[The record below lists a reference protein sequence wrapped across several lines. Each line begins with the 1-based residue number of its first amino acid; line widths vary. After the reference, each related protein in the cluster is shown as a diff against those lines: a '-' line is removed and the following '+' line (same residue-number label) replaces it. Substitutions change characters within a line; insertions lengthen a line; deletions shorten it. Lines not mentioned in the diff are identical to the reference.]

1 MFVYP
6 NNLVLPDFGGD
17 VTRYVDGAE
26 CIVQNA
32 RSHCLT
38 EERLDSNCNIFNY
51 TSLVTGMETK
61 MVLELLKIGE
71 RGTTIS

>member
-6 NNLVLPDFGGD
+6 NNLVLPDCGAN
-17 VTRYVDGAE
+17 VTRYDAAAE

-51 TSLVTGMETK
+51 TAQKAGK
-61 MVLELLKIGE
+61 
-71 RGTTIS
+71 